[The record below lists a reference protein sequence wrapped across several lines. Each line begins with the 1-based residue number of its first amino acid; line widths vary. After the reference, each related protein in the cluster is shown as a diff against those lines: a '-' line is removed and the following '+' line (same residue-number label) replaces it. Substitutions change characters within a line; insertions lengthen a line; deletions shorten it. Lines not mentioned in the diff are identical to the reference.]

1 MLKTQKKHKI
11 LIIDD
16 AIDMQLLLAFD
27 LEKAGCEVYKANSGE
42 EGIEFFKNQTVDLI
56 LLDLIMPGKSGLET
70 LKILKSLQV
79 SQSIPVI
86 MLSSSMDDNAI
97 VKALDLGADD
107 YVIKPYIARV
117 LLARIRT
124 SLRAKENS
132 LKLEKMAKT
141 DYLTGINNRG
151 NFISLAKKITQL

>member
-70 LKILKSLQV
+70 LKILNLFKLVNQSPSLCYRA
-79 SQSIPVI
+79 PWMI
-86 MLSSSMDDNAI
+86 ML
-97 VKALDLGADD
+97 L
-107 YVIKPYIARV
+107 
-117 LLARIRT
+117 
-124 SLRAKENS
+124 
-132 LKLEKMAKT
+132 
-141 DYLTGINNRG
+141 
-151 NFISLAKKITQL
+151 